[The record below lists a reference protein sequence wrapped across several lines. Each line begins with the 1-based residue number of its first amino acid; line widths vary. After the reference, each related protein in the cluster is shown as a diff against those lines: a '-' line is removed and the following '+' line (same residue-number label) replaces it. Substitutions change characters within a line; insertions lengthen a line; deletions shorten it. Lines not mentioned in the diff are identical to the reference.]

1 MTWGSQSSG
10 SFLALA
16 WATSAGA
23 AIVPK
28 KLTNAIAIVVTFVW
42 TASVL
47 ADILL
52 PSYDPQPYVH
62 FAMMAVVGAAFGAS
76 VFKDS
81 K

>member
-1 MTWGSQSSG
+1 MTWGSRSSG

-16 WATSAGA
+16 LATSAGVA
-23 AIVPK
+23 VPK
-28 KLTNAIAIVVTFVW
+28 KLTNGIAIVVTFVW
-42 TASVL
+42 TVSVL

-52 PSYDPQPYVH
+52 PNYDPQPYVH

-76 VFKDS
+76 VFKDG